1 MKKQFVC
8 VKPKSKDAEEAFN
21 YMMDRL
27 HSCVVKSNESN
38 TLTLSSI
45 SGRYEFTMN
54 KETDKNWD
62 IIK

>member
-1 MKKQFVC
+1 MKKQFIC
-8 VKPKSKDAEEAFN
+8 VKPKSKDADEAFI

-27 HSCVVKSNESN
+27 HSCVVKSKEAN

-45 SGRYEFTMN
+45 SGRYEFTMD
-54 KETDKNWD
+54 KETDKNWT